1 MGPNRN
7 GNCYIA
13 SQITAFSRE
22 FIHRALI
29 SLQAVPESKIILVDC
44 DSLMFTLP
52 EVSPCPFVISDAV
65 GDFKNE
71 IDGNILSFF
80 SLGPKNYLVTYEKD
94 SVIQVTRKLS
104 GLSLSH
110 SANIDPE
117 LYENFLN
124 DYAKNIFASKPLI
137 QSKKKLDFAQMS
149 VTINNCS
156 YLLTNNVSKKR
167 NVDKFSSELETY
179 PYGFKE

>member
-1 MGPNRN
+1 M
-7 GNCYIA
+7 
-13 SQITAFSRE
+13 
-22 FIHRALI
+22 
-29 SLQAVPESKIILVDC
+29 
-44 DSLMFTLP
+44 
-52 EVSPCPFVISDAV
+52 
-65 GDFKNE
+65 
-71 IDGNILSFF
+71 
-80 SLGPKNYLVTYEKD
+80 GPKNYLVTYEKD